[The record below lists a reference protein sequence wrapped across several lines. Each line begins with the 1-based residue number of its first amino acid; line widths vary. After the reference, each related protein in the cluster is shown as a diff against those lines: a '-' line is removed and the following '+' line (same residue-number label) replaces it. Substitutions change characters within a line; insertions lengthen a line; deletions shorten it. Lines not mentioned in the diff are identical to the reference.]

1 MGVFDVI
8 RVGEKEGQVKIWDR
22 LMKVYTLEDEVPSI
36 LFEGKLYHSYS
47 IGMRE
52 GGFVNVSKGTLISW
66 RDIPDAYLVVD
77 KWGRE
82 FNNDSYVF
90 Q

>member
-8 RVGEKEGQVKIWDR
+8 RVREKEGQVKTWDR

-36 LFEGKLYHSYS
+36 QFKGRLHHSYS

-52 GGFVNVSKGTLISW
+52 GGFVNVSKGILISW
-66 RDIPDAYLVVD
+66 SNIPDSYLVVD
-77 KWGRE
+77 KWGNE
-82 FNNDSYVF
+82 WTNNSYVF
-90 Q
+90 